1 MQFFYPFM
9 TVDKPRDRVYRGVEP
24 SEIERGLRR
33 VVSRD
38 PYLRFEFVEI
48 YLRDEFLDNDP
59 DQLYIIENAEIR
71 CVRSEKIILF
81 FFRGTFLF
89 LFFFF
94 TDLEDLNRC
103 MDVTEDQIRTA
114 KEIFPSLFI
123 NYGRVLPEVVI
134 ARCIFENNFDSG
146 IVSRSLDRKVKMVMG

>member
-71 CVRSEKIILF
+71 RVRSEKIILF

-89 LFFFF
+89 LFFFLF
-94 TDLEDLNRC
+94 TC
-103 MDVTEDQIRTA
+103 V
-114 KEIFPSLFI
+114 KFI
-123 NYGRVLPEVVI
+123 TFIKLYYSFLKLSSI
-134 ARCIFENNFDSG
+134 ISY
-146 IVSRSLDRKVKMVMG
+146 I